1 MAAGTNPKEKEE
13 EEEEEEEEEKEE
25 EEEEEEEEKEEEGGV
40 IICAQ
45 GRKGGMKKVFFSPC
59 PDSLL
64 RTFRGTPL
72 GPARE
77 RRRGGGRERV
87 TPTCPHTVHRAKIYL
102 QEQVWLKKCSKCTW
116 SSALR
121 SRDLTE
127 CWHLM
132 FNDVSLLMSTVNTC
146 HTYQACTVLTLR
158 D

>member
-1 MAAGTNPKEKEE
+1 MNFSFERGFKSPLLLLGPSPYTHLTMAAGTNPKEKEE

-25 EEEEEEEEKEEEGGV
+25 EEEEEEEEKEEEEGV

-102 QEQVWLKKCSKCTW
+102 QEQVWLKKVLKMHLVKRTEVS
-116 SSALR
+116 R
-121 SRDLTE
+121 SNR
-127 CWHLM
+127 
-132 FNDVSLLMSTVNTC
+132 
-146 HTYQACTVLTLR
+146 VLASHVQ
-158 D
+158 